1 MENIINLTYR
11 LKELAEL
18 VATKETLAEMQTLNN
33 EISSLLATQV
43 AA

>member
-11 LKELAEL
+11 LKEMAEL
-18 VATKETLAEMQTLNN
+18 VATKETLEQMQALAD
-33 EISSLLATQV
+33 EISGLLATQV